1 MAVLRDTSPGQLGK
15 YVLPTIEIINT
26 GSVKIGT
33 KVYRLKN
40 NDFNKK
46 AIQKFADLG
55 MKGASRQKE
64 ALEVPLETTDPKK
77 QYIQIKQLDKPNI
90 KYNLG
95 DMAEGVVGAAITAR
109 FIFKN
114 RNITAQNVFGVLRA
128 LSKSG
133 TNNYPGK
140 KGKYVEKVFKSAN
153 ANPKIMD
160 DVCCYISLAEVNMS
174 ALLDRSKESILKEY
188 VSSAVKYANSNNVK
202 KWSKLVYE
210 NNRYDKIEVLSD
222 GLGGQKTT
230 KVDVTVKITNDKGE
244 LMPVDILVSL
254 KAGDVKQF
262 GQVSGAEFS
271 KQEELW
277 EQLFG
282 YKSVIQSLKSKY
294 DRLMFTDKKPDE
306 AVFLVY
312 QKVNQQLQSDLNGNN
327 SENILKKMSEA
338 IKYFATL
345 NEDYVSLVQVGG
357 GKAKIYKFEDI
368 YGKLSGRRYNSN
380 IKTGSSGLP
389 TITIS
394 SGNEDLIQFRV
405 KQEFK
410 SDGSPYIRN
419 YVEKLSLLG
428 DLLAETL

>member
-1 MAVLRDTSPGQLGK
+1 MAVLNSTSPGQLGK
-15 YVLPTIEIINT
+15 YVLPTIEIIRT
-26 GSVKIGT
+26 GTVTTAT
-33 KVYRLKN
+33 KTFKLTKGK
-40 NDFNKK
+40 FNED
-46 AIQKFADLG
+46 AIKKFADVG
-55 MKGASRQKE
+55 MKGSSHQKE
-64 ALEVPLETTDPKK
+64 ALQIPLETTDPKNK
-77 QYIQIKQLDKPNI
+77 YVNIGRLNKPNI

-109 FIFKN
+109 FIYKN
-114 RNITAQNVFGVLRA
+114 RNINSQLVYGVLRTLA
-128 LSKSG
+128 KAG
-133 TNNYPGK
+133 TSNYPGK
-140 KGKYVEKVFKSAN
+140 KGKQVEKTFKSAN

-160 DVCCYISLAEVNMS
+160 DVRCFISLAEVNMS
-174 ALLDRSKESILKEY
+174 ALLERSKESILKEY
-188 VSSAVKYANSNNVK
+188 VDSAVKYANSNNVK
-202 KWSKLVYE
+202 KWAELVYN

-230 KVDVTVKITNDKGE
+230 KVDVTVKITDDKGK

-277 EQLFG
+277 ERLFG
-282 YKSVIQSLKSKY
+282 YKKIIKPLEKEYEK
-294 DRLMFTDKKPDE
+294 LMFVDKQPDE

-312 QKVNQQLQSDLNGNN
+312 QKVSQQLQTDLTGNK
-327 SENILKKMSEA
+327 SEEILKKMSAA

-357 GKAKIYKFEDI
+357 GKAKIYKFDNI
-368 YGKLSGRRYNSN
+368 YEKLIGRDYRSS
-380 IKTGSSGLP
+380 IKTGASGLP
-389 TITIS
+389 TIIIS